1 MGKLVKQLELGP
13 TFSRLSPSTY
23 PYSNVWPMF
32 KETFLFF
39 FLFFLKFLQD
49 CLQAFTNQTTHRLLL
64 THSDYQKLQP
74 HKNPLDPHSSLFLS
88 HLHDTLVPQEAVTED

>member
-13 TFSRLSPSTY
+13 TFSQLSPSAY

-32 KETFLFF
+32 NASFF
-39 FLFFLKFLQD
+39 KIYSG
-49 CLQAFTNQTTHRLLL
+49 CLQAFTNRTTHRPLL

-74 HKNPLDPHSSLFLS
+74 HTNPLDPHSSLFLS
-88 HLHDTLVPQEAVTED
+88 HPHDAPVPQEAIMED